1 MDESVSM
8 HHGLIVLLLMVPTLL
23 FSPSSSHAHSTGEHA
38 PLLHGDT
45 SESFE
50 PSSEYGFNPRADTV
64 TKLGILRQAV
74 RLLPNVPEYRLNL
87 ADALLRV
94 GDLDAAIEECRAAIR
109 LQQDDGRAYLQ
120 LGLLFSA
127 KQDWRTAASALTKA
141 IRLEPNLPHAHYSLG
156 HVHYSLG
163 DMTAAVQ
170 SYRQALE
177 LYPHFPDAHYR
188 LALLLRVIGQ
198 TQEAAQHM
206 EAAAIDG
213 VPQARFFLGNA
224 YKDGQ
229 GVDKNL
235 GLAIFWWM
243 QAIELGQQT
252 AYDSLSKLRRQTLA
266 PGLPTQRRVELFK
279 GLQSYR
285 TILWNDYPE
294 MSRVSDRQSL
304 GKVLLG
310 QGRGEDAF
318 WVLIKECATLGEEAH
333 TELAALYEAGL
344 FPSLKPF
351 DKRILACFQS
361 TAADGFVPAKKIL
374 ARIYAKGL
382 GLDTDV
388 VKAKAIL
395 KDLPKQETE
404 SLLNELDLR

>member
-1 MDESVSM
+1 MHESVPM
-8 HHGLIVLLLMVPTLL
+8 RPGLNVFLLTVSALL
-23 FSPSSSHAHSTGEHA
+23 FSWSPTHAHSTGEHA
-38 PLLHGDT
+38 SLLHGDP

-50 PSSEYGFNPRADTV
+50 PSSEFGFNERADTV
-64 TKLGILRQAV
+64 TELGILRRAV
-74 RLLPNVPEYRLNL
+74 RLLPNVPEYRLKL

-127 KQDWRTAASALTKA
+127 KQDWRAAVSALTEA

-163 DMTAAVQ
+163 DVTAAVQ

-198 TQEAAQHM
+198 TQEAARHM
-206 EAAAIDG
+206 GAAAIDG

-229 GVDKNL
+229 GVEKNL

-266 PGLPTQRRVELFK
+266 PGLTTQRRMELLK

-285 TILWNDYPE
+285 TILWNDYPD

-310 QGRGEDAF
+310 QGRGEEAF
-318 WVLIKECATLGEEAH
+318 WVLIKECAALGEEAH
-333 TELAALYEAGL
+333 TELASLYEAG
-344 FPSLKPF
+344 FAPSLKPF
-351 DKRILACFQS
+351 DKRILACFES
-361 TAADGFVPAKKIL
+361 TAADGFVPAKKFL
-374 ARIYAKGL
+374 APIYAKGL
-382 GLDTDV
+382 GLDPDTP
-388 VKAKAIL
+388 KAKALL
-395 KDLPKQETE
+395 KDLPKRETK
-404 SLLNELDLR
+404 SLLNELGLR

>member
-8 HHGLIVLLLMVPTLL
+8 HHGLIVLLLMVSTLL
-23 FSPSSSHAHSTGEHA
+23 FSSSSSHAHSTGEHA

-50 PSSEYGFNPRADTV
+50 PSSEYGFNARTDTV
-64 TKLGILRQAV
+64 TELGILRQAV

-198 TQEAAQHM
+198 TQEAAHHM

-229 GVDKNL
+229 GVEKNL

-285 TILWNDYPE
+285 TILWNDYPD

-351 DKRILACFQS
+351 DKRILACFES

-382 GLDTDV
+382 GLDTDAL
-388 VKAKAIL
+388 KAKAIL

-404 SLLNELDLR
+404 SLLNELGLR

>member
-1 MDESVSM
+1 
-8 HHGLIVLLLMVPTLL
+8 L
-23 FSPSSSHAHSTGEHA
+23 
-38 PLLHGDT
+38 
-45 SESFE
+45 
-50 PSSEYGFNPRADTV
+50 
-64 TKLGILRQAV
+64 K
-74 RLLPNVPEYRLNL
+74 L
-87 ADALLRV
+87 ADALLHV
-94 GDLDAAIEECRAAIR
+94 GDLDAAIEECRAAIA
-109 LQQDDGRAYLQ
+109 LQLDDANAHLQ
-120 LGLLFSA
+120 LGILFMV
-127 KQDWRTAASALTKA
+127 KQEARTAASALKEA
-141 IRLEPNLPHAHYSLG
+141 IRLEPGLAHAHYSLG
-156 HVHYSLG
+156 SVHYSLG
-163 DMTAAVQ
+163 NVTAAVQ
-170 SYRQALE
+170 SYHRALE
-177 LYPHFPDAHYR
+177 LQPHFLDAHYR
-188 LALLLRVIGQ
+188 LALLLKVTGQ
-198 TQEAAQHM
+198 EREAAHHM

-224 YKDGQ
+224 YRDGQ
-229 GVDKNL
+229 GVEKNL

-266 PGLPTQRRVELFK
+266 PGLTTQRRVELLK

-285 TILWNDYPE
+285 TILWNDYPD

-318 WVLIKECATLGEEAH
+318 WVLIKECAALGEEAH

-344 FPSLKPF
+344 VPSLKPF
-351 DKRILACFQS
+351 DKRILACFES

-382 GLDTDV
+382 GLDTDTL
-388 VKAKAIL
+388 KAKAML

-404 SLLNELDLR
+404 SLLDELGLH

>member
-1 MDESVSM
+1 M
-8 HHGLIVLLLMVPTLL
+8 HPGLIFLLLTVSALL
-23 FSPSSSHAHSTGEHA
+23 LSSPATHAHSTGEHA
-38 PLLHGDT
+38 PVLHGDT
-45 SESFE
+45 SESFD
-50 PSSEYGFNPRADTV
+50 PSSEFEFNERADTV
-64 TKLGILRQAV
+64 TELGILRQAV
-74 RLLPNVPEYRLNL
+74 RLLPNVPEYRLKL

-109 LQQDDGRAYLQ
+109 LQQDDGRAHLQ

-127 KQDWRTAASALTKA
+127 KQDWRTAASALTEA

-156 HVHYSLG
+156 HIHYSLG
-163 DMTAAVQ
+163 DVTAAVQ
-170 SYRQALE
+170 SFRQALE
-177 LYPHFPDAHYR
+177 LHPRFPDAHYR

-198 TQEAAQHM
+198 PQEAAHHM

-229 GVDKNL
+229 GVEKDL
-235 GLAIFWWM
+235 GLVIYWWM
-243 QAIELGQQT
+243 QAIELGHQT

-266 PGLPTQRRVELFK
+266 PGLTTQRRAELLK
-279 GLQSYR
+279 GFQSYR
-285 TILWNDYPE
+285 TRLWNDYPD
-294 MSRVSDRQSL
+294 MHRVSDRQSL

-318 WVLIKECATLGEEAH
+318 WVLIKECAALGEEAH
-333 TELAALYEAGL
+333 TELAALYEAGSV
-344 FPSLKPF
+344 PSLKPF
-351 DKRILACFQS
+351 DKRILACFES

-382 GLDTDV
+382 GLDTDTP
-388 VKAKAIL
+388 KAKALL
-395 KDLPKQETE
+395 KDLPKQEAE
-404 SLLNELDLR
+404 PLLDELNLH